1 MIIIISILILC
12 KFLKIKS
19 CVYNF
24 YQKNYFTFVDQRYEA
39 KVNSGKLTESEIA
52 MPQHRKVYEILRQHI
67 SDGVYVEGDLLP
79 SENELCVLH
88 KVTRPTI
95 RKALDRLANEGFIA
109 RHQGKGSIV
118 KGAPKGVGI
127 LAMKGTTSA
136 VGKENLLT
144 RIIVQPEIRPW
155 SEAFSFS
162 LSRTEQESGCIYL
175 ERLRLVNNKPVF
187 FDITMIP
194 NINFPRFTGR
204 NMENKSLFDIL
215 RKNYHLEV
223 KGGEQ
228 RILAIPADERLQKY
242 FEVPAGHPVVQ
253 LNRKIETNR
262 EGIYIYS
269 QVFCNTDEF
278 VLSGCF

>member
-1 MIIIISILILC
+1 MNL
-12 KFLKIKS
+12 
-19 CVYNF
+19 VM
-24 YQKNYFTFVDQRYEA
+24 
-39 KVNSGKLTESEIA
+39 SEPA
-52 MPQHRKVYEILRQHI
+52 TDYKQALPRHSAVYEMLRQHI
-67 SDGVYVEGDLLP
+67 SDGVYREGDLLP
-79 SENELCVLH
+79 SENELCALH

-95 RKALDRLANEGFIA
+95 RKALDRLANEGFIV

-144 RIIVQPEIRPW
+144 RIIVKPEIRNW
-155 SEAFSFS
+155 NDAFSFAIT
-162 LSRTEQESGCIYL
+162 RVEQESGCIYM

-194 NINFPRFTGR
+194 NINLPRFIGR
-204 NMENKSLFDIL
+204 NLENKSLFDIL
-215 RKNYHLEV
+215 RRNYRLEV

-228 RILAIPADERLQKY
+228 RILAITANERLQKY
-242 FEVPAGHPVVQ
+242 FGVPAGHPVVQ

-262 EGIYIYS
+262 MGFYLYS

-278 VLSGCF
+278 VLSGNF

>member
-1 MIIIISILILC
+1 MLEFSNE
-12 KFLKIKS
+12 KRKVKS
-19 CVYNF
+19 
-24 YQKNYFTFVDQRYEA
+24 E
-39 KVNSGKLTESEIA
+39 KLAVPEVA
-52 MPQHRKVYEILRQHI
+52 MPHHRKVYEILRLHI
-67 SDGVYVEGDLLP
+67 NEGVYSEGDLLP
-79 SENELCVLH
+79 SENELCALH

-95 RKALDRLANEGFIA
+95 RKELDRLANEGFIV

-127 LAMKGTTSA
+127 LSMKGTTSA

-144 RIIVQPEIRPW
+144 RIIVKPEIRNW

-162 LSRTEQESGCIYL
+162 LTQIEQQSGCIYI
-175 ERLRLVNNKPVF
+175 ERLRLVNNNPVF

-194 NINFPRFTGR
+194 NINFPRFTGK

-215 RKNYHLEV
+215 RKNYQLEV

-228 RILAIPADERLQKY
+228 RILAITADERLQKY
-242 FEVPAGHPVVQ
+242 FDVPAGHPVVQ

-262 EGIYIYS
+262 EGIFIYS

-278 VLSGCF
+278 VLSGSF

>member
-1 MIIIISILILC
+1 MVNSEIIS
-12 KFLKIKS
+12 
-19 CVYNF
+19 
-24 YQKNYFTFVDQRYEA
+24 EH
-39 KVNSGKLTESEIA
+39 EITL
-52 MPQHRKVYEILRQHI
+52 PHHRKVYEILRQHI
-67 SDGVYVEGDLLP
+67 KEGVFKEGDLLP
-79 SENELCVLH
+79 SENELCALH

-95 RKALDRLANEGFIA
+95 RKALDRLSNEGFIV

-118 KGAPKGVGI
+118 KGTPKGVGI

-136 VGKENLLT
+136 VGKENLIT
-144 RIIVQPEIRPW
+144 KIIIKPEIRNW

-162 LSRTEQESGCIYL
+162 LTRTEVESGCVYM

-204 NMENKSLFDIL
+204 NMENKSLFDVL
-215 RKNYHLEV
+215 RKNYRLEV

-228 RILAIPADERLQKY
+228 RILAITADERLQKY
-242 FEVPAGHPVVQ
+242 FGVPKGHPVVQ

-262 EGIYIYS
+262 EGIFIYS

-278 VLSGCF
+278 VLSGNF

>member
-1 MIIIISILILC
+1 MKNEIISEHEVTL
-12 KFLKIKS
+12 
-19 CVYNF
+19 
-24 YQKNYFTFVDQRYEA
+24 
-39 KVNSGKLTESEIA
+39 
-52 MPQHRKVYEILRQHI
+52 PHHRKVYEILRQHI
-67 SDGVYVEGDLLP
+67 SDGVFKEGDLLP
-79 SENELCVLH
+79 SENELCALH

-95 RKALDRLANEGFIA
+95 RKALDRLANEGFIV

-136 VGKENLLT
+136 VGKENLTT
-144 RIIVQPEIRPW
+144 RIIVKPEIRSW

-162 LSRTEQESGCIYL
+162 LTRAEAESGCIYM

-204 NMENKSLFDIL
+204 NMENKSLFDVL
-215 RKNYHLEV
+215 RKNYQLEV

-228 RILAIPADERLQKY
+228 RILAIKADERLQRY
-242 FEVPAGHPVVQ
+242 FGVPAGHPVVQ

-262 EGIYIYS
+262 DGIFIYS

-278 VLSGCF
+278 VLSGNF

>member
-1 MIIIISILILC
+1 MKKEDPGEYISEL
-12 KFLKIKS
+12 
-19 CVYNF
+19 
-24 YQKNYFTFVDQRYEA
+24 
-39 KVNSGKLTESEIA
+39 
-52 MPQHRKVYEILRQHI
+52 PQHRKVYEILRQHI
-67 SDGVYVEGDLLP
+67 HEGVYREGDLLP
-79 SENELCVLH
+79 SENELCALH

-95 RKALDRLANEGFIA
+95 RKALDRLAGEGFIV

-136 VGKENLLT
+136 VGKENLIT
-144 RIIVQPEIRPW
+144 RIIVAPEVRNW

-162 LSRTEQESGCIYL
+162 LTKIEQESGCIYI

-194 NINFPRFTGR
+194 NINLPRLIGR
-204 NMENKSLFDIL
+204 NLENKSLFDIL
-215 RKNYHLEV
+215 RKNYQLEV

-242 FEVPAGHPVVQ
+242 FNVPAGHPVVQ

-262 EGIYIYS
+262 LGFYLYS

-278 VLSGCF
+278 VLSGSF

>member
-1 MIIIISILILC
+1 MRNDPTLE
-12 KFLKIKS
+12 FE
-19 CVYNF
+19 
-24 YQKNYFTFVDQRYEA
+24 T
-39 KVNSGKLTESEIA
+39 T
-52 MPQHRKVYEILRQHI
+52 MPHHRKVYEILRQHI
-67 SDGVYVEGDLLP
+67 NEAVYKEGDLLP
-79 SENELCVLH
+79 SENELCALH

-95 RKALDRLANEGFIA
+95 RKALDRLSNEGFIV

-144 RIIVQPEIRPW
+144 RIIVPPEIRNW
-155 SEAFSFS
+155 TEAFSFS
-162 LSRTEQESGCIYL
+162 LTRIEQESGCIYM

-187 FDITMIP
+187 FDITMVP
-194 NINFPRFTGR
+194 NINFPRFTGK
-204 NMENKSLFDIL
+204 NLENKSLFDIL
-215 RKNYHLEV
+215 RKNYQLEV

-228 RILAIPADERLQKY
+228 RILAITADTRLQKY
-242 FEVPAGHPVVQ
+242 FGVPAGHPVVQ

-278 VLSGCF
+278 VLSGSF

>member
-1 MIIIISILILC
+1 VS
-12 KFLKIKS
+12 KEK
-19 CVYNF
+19 
-24 YQKNYFTFVDQRYEA
+24 QGEYEA
-39 KVNSGKLTESEIA
+39 VLPHHS
-52 MPQHRKVYEILRQHI
+52 KVYEILRQHI
-67 SDGVYVEGDLLP
+67 HDGVYLEGDLLP

-95 RKALDRLANEGFIA
+95 RKALDRLSNEGFIV

-144 RIIVQPEIRPW
+144 HIVVKPEIRNW
-155 SEAFSFS
+155 NEAFSFS
-162 LSRTEQESGCIYL
+162 LSKVELESGCIYM

-194 NINFPRFTGR
+194 NINLPRLIGR
-204 NMENKSLFDIL
+204 NMENKSLFDVL
-215 RKNYHLEV
+215 RKNYRLEV

-228 RILAIPADERLQKY
+228 RILAITADEKLQHY
-242 FEVPAGHPVVQ
+242 FGVPAGHPVVQ

-262 EGIYIYS
+262 IGFYLYS
-269 QVFCNTDEF
+269 QVFCNTDEY
-278 VLSGCF
+278 VLSGNF